1 MIRLRYD
8 NKRRNIYLNIL
19 LTLLFA
25 KDNEIID
32 SFICQLY
39 IQSNQILLSNL
50 IKICFEKYLV
60 LVILFIYFFV

>member
-1 MIRLRYD
+1 M
-8 NKRRNIYLNIL
+8 
-19 LTLLFA
+19 LLFA

-32 SFICQLY
+32 FFICQLY
-39 IQSNQILLSNL
+39 VQSNQILLYNL